1 MNDKNFHENSEKEFL
16 ENKSMRK
23 TGHRSPKNGKT
34 PGKRGKALKIILAV
48 LCVIIVL
55 IFAVFTYFKRIY
67 KPRHQNEDGINSG
80 IPTEIIDAET
90 GEKISMHDGTY
101 TFLATGCDKSESLTD
116 VIMVASYNMSE
127 KKVAIMSIPRDTYV
141 KVNSKLILDDSGAI
155 SKDNFTGGY
164 GIKINA
170 AYAKGRSFAG
180 DELEQLAKNAKDK
193 SDAEIKKLCSDSFL
207 SIDAKTLKAYMNET
221 DKTKKKQMYEDIRK
235 KFGIKYLGTLIYY
248 NFGVPVDF
256 YAQVNVSGFRG
267 VVDAVGGVDV
277 VIQQDM
283 NYDDPLQDLHI
294 HLKKGSQ
301 HLDGNKAEQF
311 VRFRKGYVSADLAR
325 IDAQK
330 IFMTAFIKKLLSFS
344 TVTKIGS
351 VAEEIQKN
359 LTTNLTVS
367 DAVYFATNALEL
379 DLANITMITLP
390 GASQYMDGASYYS
403 ANKAAVLETVNNYL
417 NKYSKPLAES
427 NLCLAEISD
436 KAPQGTGIMTADDIS
451 NEEPHIAFVKS
462 GSGSHSSSSQTSTP
476 KPAPEP
482 AAPEPAAPETPVSEN
497 KPSENTEAP
506 ENSGENKS
514 ENGEG
519 TVQPS
524 ETTDDGTNSGENS
537 GETGN
542 TDGNGSENSE
552 NVSENQGENTP
563 SESGNNTAENES
575 SNFVIIP
582 ETNTVNNESEAN
594 TDILPEK

>member
-34 PGKRGKALKIILAV
+34 PGKHRKALKIILAV
-48 LCVIIVL
+48 LCAVIVL

-193 SDAEIKKLCSDSFL
+193 SDAEIKKLCSESFL
-207 SIDAKTLKAYMNET
+207 SIDTKTLKAYMNET

-248 NFGVPVDF
+248 NLGVPVDF

-283 NYDDPLQDLHI
+283 DYDDPLQDLHI
-294 HLKKGSQ
+294 HLKKGPQ

-344 TVTKIGS
+344 TVTKIGT

-390 GASQYMDGASYYS
+390 GASQYMDEVSYYS

-417 NKYSKPLAES
+417 NKYSKPLSES
-427 NLCLAEISD
+427 NLCLTEISN

-462 GSGSHSSSSQTSTP
+462 GSGSHSSSSQTNTAQP
-476 KPAPEP
+476 
-482 AAPEPAAPETPVSEN
+482 APEPAAPETPVSEN
-497 KPSENTEAP
+497 TPDESTDTPENNGENT
-506 ENSGENKS
+506 S
-514 ENGEG
+514 ENGES
-519 TVQPS
+519 TVLPS
-524 ETTDDGTNSGENS
+524 ESPDGSANSSDNPS
-537 GETGN
+537 ETGN

-552 NVSENQGENTP
+552 NGSENQGENTP
-563 SESGNNTAENES
+563 SESGNNTPENEN
-575 SNFVIIP
+575 SNSGIIP
-582 ETNTVNNESEAN
+582 ETDTGNNVSEAN
-594 TDILPEK
+594 TETLPEK

>member
-34 PGKRGKALKIILAV
+34 PGKRRKALKIILAV
-48 LCVIIVL
+48 LCAVIVL

-193 SDAEIKKLCSDSFL
+193 SDAEIKKLCSESFL
-207 SIDAKTLKAYMNET
+207 SIDTKTLKAYMNET

-248 NFGVPVDF
+248 NLGVPVDF

-283 NYDDPLQDLHI
+283 DYDDPLQDLHI
-294 HLKKGSQ
+294 HLKKGPQ
-301 HLDGNKAEQF
+301 HLDGDKAEQF

-344 TVTKIGS
+344 TVTKIGT

-390 GASQYMDGASYYS
+390 GASQYMDEVSYYS

-417 NKYSKPLAES
+417 NKYSKPLSES
-427 NLCLAEISD
+427 NLCLTEISN

-462 GSGSHSSSSQTSTP
+462 GSGSHSSSSQTNTAQ
-476 KPAPEP
+476 PAPEP
-482 AAPEPAAPETPVSEN
+482 DVPETPVSEN
-497 KPSENTEAP
+497 TPDESTDTPETNGENT
-506 ENSGENKS
+506 S

-524 ETTDDGTNSGENS
+524 ENPTGNGESAENMN
-537 GETGN
+537 ENGN

-552 NVSENQGENTP
+552 NGSENQGENTP
-563 SESGNNTAENES
+563 SESGDNTPENEN
-575 SNFVIIP
+575 SNSGIIP
-582 ETNTVNNESEAN
+582 ETDTGNNVSEAN
-594 TDILPEK
+594 TETLPEK